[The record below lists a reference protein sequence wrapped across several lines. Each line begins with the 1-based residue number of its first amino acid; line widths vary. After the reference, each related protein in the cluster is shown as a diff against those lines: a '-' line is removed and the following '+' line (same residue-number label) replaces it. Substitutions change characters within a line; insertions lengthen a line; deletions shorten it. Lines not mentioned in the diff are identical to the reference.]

1 MIRKIISKEDEE
13 KRRKRNSIIVGI
25 ILVSIMVLSTVG
37 YGFGTN
43 FGQNSNSATTLNYN
57 GYDFIYSNGL
67 WIVNVSENTFGFAS
81 NPNEVYNISSET
93 GILTDYSG
101 KILYL
106 YSENSEAESE
116 ILRNLYI
123 ISSGIIYAC
132 PEGQNCGDEIP
143 AKSCDNNFIII
154 REKSETN
161 VYSDKGCRYIE
172 GSAENLVKITDGFLM
187 KIIGI
192 KK

>member
-123 ISSGIIYAC
+123 I
-132 PEGQNCGDEIP
+132 
-143 AKSCDNNFIII
+143 
-154 REKSETN
+154 
-161 VYSDKGCRYIE
+161 
-172 GSAENLVKITDGFLM
+172 
-187 KIIGI
+187 
-192 KK
+192 